1 MKYTT
6 IIGLLLVAL
15 GVTAYFFGNSEIG
28 ELFGSKEFLI
38 GLLFGAGIG
47 MLLGGFLG
55 WLYKKPYTSP
65 KSKTENSVPPTGSH
79 NV

>member
-6 IIGLLLVAL
+6 IIGILLIAL

-28 ELFGSKEFLI
+28 ELFGTKEFLI
-38 GLLFGAGIG
+38 GLLFGSGIG

-55 WLYKKPYTSP
+55 WLYKKPHADKSKP
-65 KSKTENSVPPTGSH
+65 SKTEDSSNQ
-79 NV
+79 NL

>member
-6 IIGLLLVAL
+6 IIGILLVAL
-15 GVTAYFFGNSEIG
+15 GVTAYFFGNSDFG

-38 GLLFGAGIG
+38 GLLFGSGIG

-55 WLYKKPYTSP
+55 WLYKKPYAE
-65 KSKTENSVPPTGSH
+65 KSKNSSSAEPQDKI
-79 NV
+79 

>member
-6 IIGLLLVAL
+6 IIGLLLMAL

-38 GLLFGAGIG
+38 GLLFGGGTG

-55 WLYKKPYTSP
+55 WLYKKPYAD
-65 KSKTENSVPPTGSH
+65 KRKTENPEHSAGSH
-79 NV
+79 NI

>member
-6 IIGLLLVAL
+6 IIGILLIAL

-28 ELFGSKEFLI
+28 ELFGTKEFLI
-38 GLLFGAGIG
+38 GLLFGGGIG

-55 WLYKKPYTSP
+55 WLYKKPYALKP
-65 KSKTENSVPPTGSH
+65 KKEEKLPENQDF
-79 NV
+79 